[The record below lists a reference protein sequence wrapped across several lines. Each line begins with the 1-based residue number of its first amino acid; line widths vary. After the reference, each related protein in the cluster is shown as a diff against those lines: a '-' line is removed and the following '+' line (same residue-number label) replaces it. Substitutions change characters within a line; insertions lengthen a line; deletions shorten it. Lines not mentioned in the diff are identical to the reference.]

1 MVGLGAG
8 VCLRVRWM
16 CRCDERAG
24 SRLFGVGGGWR
35 LDGRWRWSEL
45 RRMVS
50 EGRGKASLSCAP
62 ELRRSER
69 ERERE
74 RRADPLLD
82 AAAWLYRARSILS
95 LAPTARCCSALL
107 AAARLSLEFGLGAW
121 RRNSAHRFLSPASQ
135 SVPPPNDPL
144 SRISR
149 RLAPLACLL
158 ALLARLP
165 TEARSTRRSC
175 SHKIRLFT
183 I

>member
-24 SRLFGVGGGWR
+24 SRLVGVGGGWR

-45 RRMVS
+45 WRMVS

-95 LAPTARCCSALL
+95 LAPTARCCSLL
-107 AAARLSLEFGLGAW
+107 LSFVSGI
-121 RRNSAHRFLSPASQ
+121 RNG
-135 SVPPPNDPL
+135 SVEAKFCPLLPL
-144 SRISR
+144 SRKPERAAAQWSTFSDFASAR
-149 RLAPLACLL
+149 PACLPVL

-183 I
+183 F